1 MATVKVEG
9 LDALRRKLV
18 AMSAEVKAEVLAS
31 LEKSGNEM
39 AATAKAL
46 APVDSGNLKD
56 SIVVSKAGEST
67 PLYSSGGRQKVGDLQ
82 VTVTAGDF
90 FTRYVGHVEYG
101 TDKMAARPFFGPA
114 YRVLK
119 KRTKSR
125 TSRDVN
131 KAIKKAIR

>member
-9 LDALRRKLV
+9 LDALRRKLA
-18 AMSAEVKAEVLAS
+18 AMSTEVRASVQAS
-31 LEKSGNEM
+31 LNKSGEEM
-39 AATAKAL
+39 AQLARAL
-46 APVDSGNLKD
+46 APVDTGNLRD
-56 SIVVSKAGEST
+56 SIVVTKAGEST
-67 PLYSSGGRQKVGDLQ
+67 PLYASGGRQKVGDLQ
-82 VTVTAGDF
+82 VMVTAGDF